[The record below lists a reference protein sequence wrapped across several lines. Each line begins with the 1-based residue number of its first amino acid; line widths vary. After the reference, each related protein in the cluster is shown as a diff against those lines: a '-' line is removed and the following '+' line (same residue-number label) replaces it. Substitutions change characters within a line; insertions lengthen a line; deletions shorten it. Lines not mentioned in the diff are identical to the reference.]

1 MTKFAIGLVLLL
13 AVGVV
18 AYSTV
23 GCDVDGAKARFDVA
37 TQKAIDEIDSML
49 GEWDVK
55 RQKVVNAYDR
65 VQEQTIKVRE
75 ERVKFDVRHKRA
87 LKKQEKLQDEKAKVI
102 SNLEKLKKLLGDVPE
117 GAKEVERNG
126 KNISVAKLNAL
137 AQEQVGSLELLRE
150 QMKQV
155 KLEVG
160 VLKKNLDVLT
170 KQQDTSQTQLAQLKS
185 KIKEIDTKVD
195 TLKSMKSAQ
204 TIGSTKSI
212 NDEFNSLTEGV
223 DTLIGELDEEMAVQE
238 GKLDQRIADMEM
250 ELGISSDIDDILNDD
265 DDVSS
270 TLSDIDKA
278 LQDDE

>member
-13 AVGVV
+13 AVGIV

-23 GCDVDGAKARFDVA
+23 GCDVEGAKARFDVA
-37 TQKAIDEIDSML
+37 AQKAIDEIDKML

-55 RQKVVNAYDR
+55 RKTVVNAYDR

-87 LKKQEKLQDEKAKVI
+87 LKKQEQLQEEKAKI
-102 SNLEKLKKLLGDVPE
+102 KSNLEKLQKLLAEASEDD
-117 GAKEVERNG
+117 KEVERNG
-126 KNISVAKLNAL
+126 KKIPVAKLNAL
-137 AQEQVGSLELLRE
+137 AKEQVNSLSLLRE

-155 KLEVG
+155 NLEVG

-185 KIKEIDTKVD
+185 KMKEIDTKVD
-195 TLKSMKSAQ
+195 TLQSMKTAQ

-212 NDEFNSLTEGV
+212 NDEFNSLTDGV

-238 GKLDQRIADMEM
+238 AKLDQRIADMEL
-250 ELGISSDIDDILNDD
+250 ELGISNDIDDILNDD

-270 TLSDIDKA
+270 TLSDIEKA

>member
-1 MTKFAIGLVLLL
+1 MTKYIIGLVLLF
-13 AVGVV
+13 AVGIV

-37 TQKAIDEIDSML
+37 TQKAIDEIDKML

-87 LKKQEKLQDEKAKVI
+87 VAKQDKLNEEKAKI
-102 SNLEKLKKLLGDVPE
+102 KSNLGKLQKMLADVSEGDE
-117 GAKEVERNG
+117 NVERNG
-126 KNISVAKLNAL
+126 KKVPVAKLNAL
-137 AQEQVGSLELLRE
+137 AKEQVSSLELIRE
-150 QMKQV
+150 QMKQSN
-155 KLEVG
+155 LEVG

-170 KQQDTSQTQLAQLKS
+170 KQQTTSQKQLAQLKS
-185 KIKEIDTKVD
+185 KMKEIDTKVD
-195 TLKSMKSAQ
+195 TLKSMKTAQ

-212 NDEFNSLTEGV
+212 NDEFNSLTDGV

-238 GKLDQRIADMEM
+238 AKLDQRIADMEL
-250 ELGISSDIDDILNDD
+250 ELGVASDIDDILNDD
-265 DDVSS
+265 EDVSS
-270 TLSDIDKA
+270 TLSDIEKA
-278 LQDDE
+278 LQEDE